1 MGLGDSELTG
11 PIGSGRFRT
20 SSSKWAWEVQ
30 DLQVLLDLGDSRL
43 TGPIGY
49 GKFRTSSL
57 KCAWEVHNF
66 QP

>member
-20 SSSKWAWEVQ
+20 SSSKWTLDVQ
-30 DLQVLLDLGDSRL
+30 DLQVLLDLRDSRL

-49 GKFRTSSL
+49 GKFRISSL
-57 KCAWEVHNF
+57 KFLTNE
-66 QP
+66 QDY